1 MRKEYQT
8 PEIEI
13 IEFDAEVQM
22 MLTLSNTPQENIDND
37 FNLDNSGWEVQN
49 KFLDKTKQTG
59 RIVEQILSVV
69 LFTKINLEIT
79 NK

>member
-22 MLTLSNTPQENIDND
+22 KMTLSGTESEWLGDNNWD
-37 FNLDNSGWEVQN
+37 INDTGWA
-49 KFLDKTKQTG
+49 D
-59 RIVEQILSVV
+59 
-69 LFTKINLEIT
+69 
-79 NK
+79 

>member
-22 MLTLSNTPQENIDND
+22 TTTLSDFNQEQFGDND
-37 FNLDNSGWEVQN
+37 TNSDDWGWEY
-49 KFLDKTKQTG
+49 
-59 RIVEQILSVV
+59 
-69 LFTKINLEIT
+69 
-79 NK
+79 

>member
-22 MLTLSNTPQENIDND
+22 MMTISGNTGDKNEDNFWD
-37 FNLDNSGWEVQN
+37 SGITGWE
-49 KFLDKTKQTG
+49 
-59 RIVEQILSVV
+59 E
-69 LFTKINLEIT
+69 
-79 NK
+79 

>member
-22 MLTLSNTPQENIDND
+22 RNR
-37 FNLDNSGWEVQN
+37 
-49 KFLDKTKQTG
+49 
-59 RIVEQILSVV
+59 RIP
-69 LFTKINLEIT
+69 KIKMDERIGE
-79 NK
+79 KI